1 MDRRTDAQVHGKIV
15 LLLHSFIM
23 RGSDVAILVKFRPVV
38 YEEIV

>member
-1 MDRRTDAQVHGKIV
+1 MHGKIV
-15 LLLHSFIM
+15 MLSHNLIM